1 MITFAFTYSTVT
13 PESAEHGDHADHGYV
28 VDGWK
33 FSAND
38 DEIRED
44 MINVNPDS
52 YREEWKRGSGLLT
65 HMVKLA
71 RGYGICEASD
81 SEIGIGTW
89 FSSTDPEQNYE
100 TGEDTSYSFH
110 VDGVTLS
117 TLRRICRLLNCTNIF
132 GRVMRDKDLAQLA
145 PHAYHVIANDTTLPE
160 EHTTQDMIALLRKAF
175 PRICNADARALFNMA
190 KAL

>member
-33 FSAND
+33 FSMND
-38 DEIRED
+38 DEICND
-44 MINVNPDS
+44 IINVNPDA
-52 YREEWKRGSGLLT
+52 YREEWKAGSLT
-65 HMVKLA
+65 DVIRIA
-71 RGYGICEASD
+71 GGYGICEASD

-89 FSSTDPEQNYE
+89 FSSTDPEQNYQ
-100 TGEDTSYSFH
+100 TGEDTMYDFH

-117 TLRRICRLLNCTNIF
+117 TLRRICRLLNCTNVF

-145 PHAYHVIANDTTLPE
+145 PHAYQVIANDTRDE
-160 EHTTQDMIALLRKAF
+160 ITTDDMIALLRETF
-175 PRICNADARALFNMA
+175 PRICNADARALLNMA

>member
-33 FSAND
+33 FSMND

-44 MINVNPDS
+44 MINVNPEA
-52 YREEWKRGSGLLT
+52 YREEWKAGSGLLT
-65 HMVKLA
+65 HLIKVA

-81 SEIGIGTW
+81 SSIGIGTW
-89 FSSTDPEQNYE
+89 FSSTDPEQNYQ
-100 TGEDTSYSFH
+100 TGEDTTYSFH

-117 TLRRICRLLNCTNIF
+117 TLRRICRLLNCTNVF
-132 GRVMRDKDLAQLA
+132 GRVMRDKDLVQLA
-145 PHAYHVIANDTTLPE
+145 SHAYYVIANDTRDE
-160 EHTTQDMIALLRKAF
+160 ITTDDMIALLREAF
-175 PRICNADARALFNMA
+175 PRLCNADTRALLTMA